1 MTGQF
6 DHHALYKDLGTVAN
20 DEQKR
25 RHTAQNLAAET
36 AAELHTIED
45 ILRDLR
51 GILNEV
57 EVAQRLGNIP
67 LQNGDRGS
75 LAEVVVNLVKILI
88 DISRS
93 DFDSIYLSSLKK
105 TAKKHIK
112 ELSKVRDSWNEV
124 VHTKNAHW
132 VKKQISA
139 VYKDL
144 IHSLRKSQ
152 KKLEHESKHENKEFK
167 KGFTFG

>member
-1 MTGQF
+1 MSGQF
-6 DHHALYKDLGTVAN
+6 DDHALYKDLGIVAN

-25 RHTAQNLAAET
+25 RHAAKNLAAET
-36 AAELHTIED
+36 KAELHAVED
-45 ILRDLR
+45 ILKDLR
-51 GILNEV
+51 GILSEV
-57 EVAQRLGNIP
+57 ELAQSLGNIP
-67 LQNGDRGS
+67 LRNEDKGS
-75 LAEVVVNLVKILI
+75 LAEATVNLVKVLL

-105 TAKKHIK
+105 TAKNHIA
-112 ELSKVRDSWNEV
+112 ELSKVRDSWDEV
-124 VHTKNAHW
+124 KRTKNAHW

-152 KKLEHESKHENKEFK
+152 KKLEHESKDLNKELK
-167 KGFTFG
+167 KSFTFR